1 MAVIDDIRDLA
12 QDVYFS
18 INGAIND
25 DTDEDATEF
34 EDNFIRSF
42 NLWIREYETEAD
54 WRVARVNNYELATI
68 ADTIEYSF
76 DLPAEY
82 RKPVYNQNKYVK
94 FVLDDGTVISQFRLV
109 DPNQIQDDSDTER
122 PNRATFLD
130 NGRNGGG
137 KIVLSRAPKDE
148 EVGAKI
154 VLDVV
159 KFFPKLTRDDGTVL
173 DWVYS
178 NQIATLGISKNQT
191 LADVTKATLSPA
203 FAQKYTN
210 ELNKAMNA
218 NMSSTEIDEMQGED
232 FGTIGGIW

>member
-1 MAVIDDIRDLA
+1 MALIDDIRDLA

-34 EDNFIRSF
+34 EDNFIRGF
-42 NLWIREYETEAD
+42 NLWIREYEGEAY
-54 WRVARVNNYELATI
+54 WRVARVNNLVLATI
-68 ADTIEYSF
+68 ADTTTFSF
-76 DLPAEY
+76 TLPATY
-82 RKPVYNQNKYVK
+82 RTPVFNQNKYVK
-94 FVLDDGTVISQFRLV
+94 FVLNDGTVISKFKLV
-109 DPNQIQDDSDTER
+109 DPNQIRDDSDYER

-137 KIVLSRAPKDE
+137 TIVLSRAPTDE
-148 EVGAKI
+148 EVGAQI

-159 KFFPKLTRDDGTVL
+159 KYFPKLTREDGAVL
-173 DWVYS
+173 DWIYS
-178 NQIATLGISKNQT
+178 NQIATLGVAKNQT

-218 NMSSTEIDEMQGED
+218 NMASTEIDEMQGED
-232 FGTIGGIW
+232 FSGIGGIW

>member
-1 MAVIDDIRDLA
+1 MAVIDEIRDLA

-25 DTDEDATEF
+25 DTDEDAEEF

-42 NLWIREYETEAD
+42 NLWVREYETEAD
-54 WRVARVNNYELATI
+54 WRVARVNNFELATI
-68 ADTIEYSF
+68 ADTTTFSF
-76 DLPAEY
+76 TLPALY

-94 FVLDDGTVISQFRLV
+94 FVLDDGTVITKFRLV
-109 DPNQIQDDSDTER
+109 DPNQLQDDSDLER
-122 PNRATFLD
+122 PARATFLD

-137 KIVLSRAPKDE
+137 TIVLSRAPKDE
-148 EVGAKI
+148 EIGAKI

-159 KFFPKLTRDDGTVL
+159 KFFPKLTRVDGTVL
-173 DWVYS
+173 DWIYS
-178 NQIATLGISKNQT
+178 NQIATLGIAKNST

-232 FGTIGGIW
+232 FSGIGGIW

>member
-1 MAVIDDIRDLA
+1 MAVIDEIRDLA

-25 DTDEDATEF
+25 DTDEDAAEF

-42 NLWIREYETEAD
+42 NLWVREYEGEAD
-54 WRVARVNNYELATI
+54 WRVARVNGYELATI
-68 ADTIEYSF
+68 ADTTTFSF
-76 DLPAEY
+76 TLPAEF

-94 FVLDDGTVISQFRLV
+94 FVLNDGTVITKFRLV
-109 DPNQIQDDSDTER
+109 DPNQLQDDSDLER
-122 PNRATFLD
+122 PARATFLD

-137 KIVLSRAPKDE
+137 TIVLSRAPKDE

-159 KFFPKLTRDDGTVL
+159 KFFPKLTRADGTVL
-173 DWVYS
+173 DWIYS
-178 NQIATLGISKNQT
+178 NQIATLGIAKNQT

-232 FGTIGGIW
+232 FSGIGGIW

>member
-25 DTDEDATEF
+25 DTDEDAVEF

-42 NLWIREYETEAD
+42 NLWVREYEGEAD

-68 ADTIEYSF
+68 ANTTDFSF
-76 DLPAEY
+76 VLPATY
-82 RKPVYNQNKYVK
+82 RKPVFNQNKYVK
-94 FVLDDGTVISQFRLV
+94 FVLDDGTVITKFRLV
-109 DPNQIQDDSDTER
+109 DPNQLQDDSDLER
-122 PNRATFLD
+122 PARATFLD

-137 KIVLSRAPKDE
+137 TIVLSRAPTDE

-159 KFFPKLTRDDGTVL
+159 KFFPKLTRTDGTVL
-173 DWVYS
+173 DWIYS
-178 NQIATLGISKNQT
+178 NQIATLGIAKNQT

-232 FGTIGGIW
+232 FSGIGGIW

>member
-1 MAVIDDIRDLA
+1 MSVVDDIRELA

-25 DTDEDATEF
+25 DTDEDAEEF

-42 NLWIREYETEAD
+42 NLWVREYEGEAD
-54 WRVARVNNYELATI
+54 WRVARVNAFELATI
-68 ADTIEYSF
+68 GDTTTFSF
-76 DLPAEY
+76 DLPALY

-94 FVLDDGTVISQFRLV
+94 FVLDDGTVITKFRLV
-109 DPNQIQDDSDTER
+109 DPNQLQDDSDLER
-122 PNRATFLD
+122 PARATFLD

-137 KIVLSRAPKDE
+137 KIILSRAPTEE

-159 KFFPKLTRDDGTVL
+159 KFFPKLTRTDGTVL
-173 DWVYS
+173 DWIYS
-178 NQIATLGISKNQT
+178 NQIATLGIAKNQT

-203 FAQKYTN
+203 FAQKYMN

-218 NMSSTEIDEMQGED
+218 NLASTDIDEMERD
-232 FGTIGGIW
+232 NFGNIGGIW